1 MFKRFR
7 WFFSL
12 ALVLMIVST
21 ALAQA
26 PEPQHSDPNW
36 QATYWN
42 NMEFYGVPNLER
54 AEATLEHDWGAGSP
68 DPAISPDG
76 FSARWTR
83 YIDVTPGTYL
93 FTAISDDGIRVW
105 VDDDLI
111 IDEWFDHSASMFT
124 VEKALGSGHHLL
136 KVEYY
141 EHTGLATASLSWAPI
156 STTILNWRGE
166 YFDNATLSGNP
177 VVVRDDPKI
186 DFSWGVGS
194 PAAGIGGDA
203 FSARWTRDLD
213 LSAGTYRF
221 SMTVDDGGRL
231 WVNGQLL
238 IDAWKVQSATTYS
251 ADISLPGGKIPVKM
265 EYYESSGVATARLSW
280 ELASSPITNWRG
292 EYFNN
297 TGLSGS
303 PTVVRDDAKID
314 FNWGSSAPASGINA
328 DGFSVRWTRDLDLA
342 ADMYRFS
349 ATADD
354 GVRLWVN
361 GHLLVDAWRD
371 QSATTYSGDLYLP
384 GGPVPVKMEYY
395 ENRGAAVARLSWAR
409 VEDEPQPPE
418 IVIVDDTD
426 AGFVKGGS
434 ATGWGSAAEGH
445 GGHLTWTRNND
456 QVRSGYNWGRWYP
469 ELTAGRYEVLVY
481 VPERYSTTAKSRYW
495 IAHAEGFALRVVD
508 QSANSSRW
516 VSLGTYRFDGEGEY
530 VSLSDVTYE
539 PYLSRLIAF
548 DAVKWE
554 PR

>member
-83 YIDVTPGTYL
+83 YIDVTPGTYR

-265 EYYESSGVATARLSW
+265 EYYESTGVATARLSW
-280 ELASSPITNWRG
+280 ELASSPVTNWRG

-409 VEDEPQPPE
+409 VEDEPQPPG

-434 ATGWGSAAEGH
+434 STGWGSAAEGH

-481 VPERYSTTAKSRYW
+481 VPERYSTTAKARYW